1 MQDDEIKL
9 MGAETARFSSAKPNG
24 VKKLQ
29 PGERGHSDRDSA
41 RLQKL
46 NLRKIKNLTDE
57 FEYLSNK
64 FKGSKTKSVR
74 NRLRR
79 LEKIIEF
86 KIEIYK
92 EALKNA

>member
-29 PGERGHSDRDSA
+29 PGERGHSDRDLA
-41 RLQKL
+41 RAEKL
-46 NLRKIKNLTDE
+46 NLRKLKSLTDE

-64 FKGSKTKSVR
+64 FKGSKPKSVR
-74 NRLRR
+74 NRLQR
-79 LEKIIEF
+79 LEIVIEL
-86 KIEIYK
+86 KTKIYK

>member
-1 MQDDEIKL
+1 M
-9 MGAETARFSSAKPNG
+9 TTNNP
-24 VKKLQ
+24 
-29 PGERGHSDRDSA
+29 DRDRERA
-41 RLQKL
+41 EKL
-46 NLRKIKNLTDE
+46 NLRKLKSLTDE

>member
-1 MQDDEIKL
+1 MQDNVLTDEEKEKL
-9 MGAETARFSSAKPNG
+9 
-24 VKKLQ
+24 KLSEL
-29 PGERGHSDRDSA
+29 GYSDRDSA

-64 FKGSKTKSVR
+64 FKGSKPKSVR
-74 NRLRR
+74 NRLQR
-79 LEKIIEF
+79 LEIVIEL
-86 KIEIYK
+86 KTKIYK

>member
-1 MQDDEIKL
+1 MMQDNVLTDEEKEKL
-9 MGAETARFSSAKPNG
+9 
-24 VKKLQ
+24 KLSEL
-29 PGERGHSDRDSA
+29 GYSDRDSA

-57 FEYLSNK
+57 FEYLSNN

-74 NRLRR
+74 NRLKR